1 MTYKATYK
9 ATGRFMEYPYQY
21 VDNKESVMNEQ
32 VNMNDLEQEL
42 VSVINQ
48 STNKSMDIDLN
59 RYKNFVMTVTSEQSR
74 VMGSFIERAATIHYG
89 SQHLNVPLLMTALIG
104 LTSESG
110 EAQEIMKKVLFQGKP
125 YTDET
130 RVLLKKELGDVMW
143 YWMNACNAL
152 QLDPNEVI
160 SHNVDKLQ
168 ARYPGGTFNAFY
180 SENRKEGD
188 V

>member
-1 MTYKATYK
+1 
-9 ATGRFMEYPYQY
+9 
-21 VDNKESVMNEQ
+21 MNEH
-32 VNMNDLEQEL
+32 VNINDLEKEL
-42 VSVINQ
+42 VATINQ
-48 STNKSMDIDLN
+48 SSNKSLDVDLN

-74 VMGSFIERAATIHYG
+74 VMGAFIERAATIHYG
-89 SQHLNVPLLMTALIG
+89 SEHLNVPLLMTALIG
-104 LTSESG
+104 LTSETG

-125 YTDET
+125 YTEET
-130 RVLLKKELGDVMW
+130 RAHLKKELGDVMW

-160 SHNVDKLQ
+160 AHNVDKLQ

-188 V
+188 I

>member
-1 MTYKATYK
+1 MTYKAT
-9 ATGRFMEYPYQY
+9 ARFVEYPYPTSSY
-21 VDNKESVMNEQ
+21 NKDSAMNEH
-32 VNMNDLEQEL
+32 VNINDLEQEL
-42 VSVINQ
+42 VATINQ
-48 STNKSMDIDLN
+48 SSNKFLDVDLN

-74 VMGSFIERAATIHYG
+74 VMGAFIERAATIHY
-89 SQHLNVPLLMTALIG
+89 SSEHLNVPLLMTALIG
-104 LTSESG
+104 LTSETG

-125 YTDET
+125 YTEET
-130 RVLLKKELGDVMW
+130 RTHLKKELGDVMW

-160 SHNVDKLQ
+160 AHNVDKLQ

-188 V
+188 I